1 MNIQQNRKKYF
12 CAAEDTKVVII
23 VLLDY
28 TIYSFVN
35 YEPWIQYLNI
45 LSKGMWNKMNNDW
58 KAVNFIQANPDYPLF
73 AYHLQTHA
81 KLILF
86 R

>member
-28 TIYSFVN
+28 TIYSFIN
-35 YEPWIQYLNI
+35 YEPWIQHLNI
-45 LSKGMWNKMNNDW
+45 LSKGM
-58 KAVNFIQANPDYPLF
+58 
-73 AYHLQTHA
+73 
-81 KLILF
+81 
-86 R
+86 